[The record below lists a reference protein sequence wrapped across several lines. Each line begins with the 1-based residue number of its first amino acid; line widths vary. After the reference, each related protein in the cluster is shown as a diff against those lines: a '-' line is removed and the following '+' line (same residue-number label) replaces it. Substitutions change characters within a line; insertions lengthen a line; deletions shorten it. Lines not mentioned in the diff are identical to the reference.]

1 ELPYWG
7 GEVDACIN
15 AYTLANGVWLGRD
28 VSGLAHWFVD
38 HQMAEGGW
46 DCEWVNGSTRSSFHS
61 TLNSLKGIL
70 EYEVATGGTPQL
82 REARH
87 AAEEYLLSRRLLYRA
102 STGELVGWWVD
113 RFAYPFRWFYSALN
127 AVNYFRDASLHDG
140 SELDER
146 ITDAVELIREA
157 RTGDGRWLQGRR
169 HPGRVWFEVDVD
181 AGEPSQWLTFYAMR
195 VLDWWDST

>member
-1 ELPYWG
+1 
-7 GEVDACIN
+7 
-15 AYTLANGVWLGRD
+15 
-28 VSGLAHWFVD
+28 
-38 HQMAEGGW
+38 
-46 DCEWVNGSTRSSFHS
+46 
-61 TLNSLKGIL
+61 

-113 RFAYPFRWFYSALN
+113 RFAYPFRWFHSALN